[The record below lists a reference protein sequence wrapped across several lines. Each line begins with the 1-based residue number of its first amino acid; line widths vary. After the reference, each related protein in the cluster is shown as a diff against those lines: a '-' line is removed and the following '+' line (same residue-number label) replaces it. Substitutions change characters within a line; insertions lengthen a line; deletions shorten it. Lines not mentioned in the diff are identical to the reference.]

1 MAYPLLV
8 LFVGI
13 MSSSGLCV
21 SCKEPLIL
29 PDANFVQNVD
39 HLSHAHSR
47 IVCVYIVNFNF
58 LPMLC
63 FVLIVALFSHAH
75 NSKVFGELQHAL

>member
-29 PDANFVQNVD
+29 PDANFCAKCGSPQSRPQQDRLCVHCKFQLPPNAMFCIKCGT
-39 HLSHAHSR
+39 LQPHSQQQG
-47 IVCVYIVNFNF
+47 IW
-58 LPMLC
+58 
-63 FVLIVALFSHAH
+63 
-75 NSKVFGELQHAL
+75 